1 MENLSEK
8 VKEFLNKRSELIQ
21 VKIKKL
27 RRKRKMIKIL
37 YYSFVVSSVSLS
49 TIIASL
55 TGFVGVPAVV
65 LTSLST
71 GSGILT
77 AISAKFNLDDKKREI
92 EQLIDKLDKLNQT
105 LDYAISCNGNLTEQE
120 YDLIL
125 TLKRPKG
132 VKFDPSDR
140 K

>member
-1 MENLSEK
+1 MKNLSEK

-27 RRKRKMIKIL
+27 RRKRKIIKIL
-37 YYSFVVSSVSLS
+37 YYLLVVSSVSLS

-55 TGFVGVPAVV
+55 TGFVGVPAVG

-77 AISAKFNLDDKKREI
+77 AISPKFNLDDKKREI
-92 EQLIDKLDKLNQT
+92 EQLIDKLNKLNQT

-120 YDLIL
+120 YERIS
-125 TLKRPKG
+125 KEF
-132 VKFDPSDR
+132 V
-140 K
+140 